1 MRSRQ
6 CHKDILTCFPYCILA
21 VLFLTFFRMYVYMYI
36 CIYIVIYLDMSS
48 DVSSDTFSDMSS
60 DISEIQADTKIQDHL
75 WVYLK
80 TWSYPREHASHRPL
94 LSRLYEDEQ
103 TPGPLKKC
111 RVATGYRGT
120 GTFQAEFAV
129 RNFGNTWVEEIPLVR
144 DFPEREI
151 RLPRT

>member
-1 MRSRQ
+1 
-6 CHKDILTCFPYCILA
+6 
-21 VLFLTFFRMYVYMYI
+21 
-36 CIYIVIYLDMSS
+36 MSS

-60 DISEIQADTKIQDHL
+60 DISEIQADTKIEDHL

-120 GTFQAEFAV
+120 GTFQAEFAA

>member
-1 MRSRQ
+1 MFSLLYSGSFVSDIFPDV
-6 CHKDILTCFPYCILA
+6 CIYVYVYIYILSYILTCL
-21 VLFLTFFRMYVYMYI
+21 LT
-36 CIYIVIYLDMSS
+36 YLLTRSLTCLLTS
-48 DVSSDTFSDMSS
+48 PRSRLTQRSRITY
-60 DISEIQADTKIQDHL
+60 E
-75 WVYLK
+75 YPK

-120 GTFQAEFAV
+120 GTFQAEFAA